1 MDVLRRR
8 MQINAQ
14 VVRATAVAGLGGLL
28 FGFDTV
34 VVSGTNAA
42 LTALYHL
49 SASGLGFTVAS
60 ALIGTVIGAL
70 TAGIPGQRL
79 ARRDS
84 LRLMAALYLIAA
96 IGCAFAWN
104 WPSLIVFRVLSGLA
118 VGGSSVLG
126 PLYISELSPA
136 QWRGRLVGFF
146 QVNIVIGILIAYL
159 SNYIIGTLHLGAT
172 EWRWQL
178 GVAAIPAAG
187 FVLALFTIPRS
198 PRWLAMMGRRDQ
210 ALSVLRLIDDP
221 NPEQR
226 LQRIE
231 AEITQERAA
240 ANVPLFRKAHA
251 RGIFVAVTVGMFTQL
266 SGINAILYYLSD
278 IFRLSGA
285 TSISGAQQSVAVGAT
300 NLVATLIAMSL
311 IDKVGRRK
319 LLITGTLGL
328 VVCLSLV
335 GYIFHI
341 DAHKKLLLPLLMGYI
356 ACFAVSQGAVV
367 WVYISEVFPT
377 AVRAKGQA
385 LGSSSHWIFNAI
397 IAYAFPAMLRFSS
410 AATFWFFGAM
420 MVLDIVLVISLYP
433 ETSNVS
439 LEDISAHLNH

>member
-1 MDVLRRR
+1 

-42 LTALYHL
+42 LTALFHL

-70 TAGIPGQRL
+70 TAGIPGQRIG
-79 ARRDS
+79 RRDS
-84 LRLMAALYLIAA
+84 LRLMAALYLVAA
-96 IGCAFAWN
+96 LGCAFAWS
-104 WPSLIVFRVLSGLA
+104 WPSLIVFRILSGLA
-118 VGGSSVLG
+118 IGGSSVLG
-126 PLYISELSPA
+126 PMYISELSPA

-159 SNYIIGTLHLGAT
+159 SNYIIGLLHLGAT

-178 GVAAIPAAG
+178 GVAAVPALG
-187 FVLALFTIPRS
+187 FVLALFGIPRS
-198 PRWLAMMGRRDQ
+198 PRWLAMMGRRDE
-210 ALSVLRLIDDP
+210 ALRVLRLIDDP

-231 AEITQERAA
+231 AEIEQERAVA
-240 ANVPLFRKAHA
+240 HVPLFRKAHA
-251 RGIFVAVTVGMFTQL
+251 RGIMVAVTVGMFTQL

-285 TSISGAQQSVAVGAT
+285 TSISGAGQSVAVGAT
-300 NLVATLIAMSL
+300 NLVATLIAMTL

-319 LLITGTLGL
+319 LLLTGTFGL
-328 VVCLSLV
+328 VICLGLV

-341 DAHKKLLLPLLMGYI
+341 DSHKKLLLPLLMGYI

-397 IAYAFPAMLRFSS
+397 ISYAFPVMLRYSS

-420 MVLDIVLVISLYP
+420 MVLDIVLVMALYP

-439 LEDISAHLNH
+439 LEDISAHMSH

>member
-1 MDVLRRR
+1 

-14 VVRATAVAGLGGLL
+14 VIRATAVAGLGGLL

-34 VVSGTNAA
+34 VVSGTNAS

-49 SASGLGFTVAS
+49 SPSGLGFTVAS

-79 ARRDS
+79 GRRDS
-84 LRLMAALYLIAA
+84 LRIMAALYFVAA
-96 IGCAFAWN
+96 LGCAFAWS

-118 VGGSSVLG
+118 IGGSSVLG
-126 PLYISELSPA
+126 PMYISELSPT
-136 QWRGRLVGFF
+136 QYRGRLVGFF
-146 QVNIVIGILIAYL
+146 QVNIVVGVLIAYL
-159 SNYIIGTLHLGAT
+159 SNYLIGALKLGAT

-178 GVAAIPAAG
+178 GVAAIPAAL
-187 FVLALFTIPRS
+187 FVVALFGIPRS
-198 PRWLAMMGRRDQ
+198 PRWLAMMGRREE
-210 ALSVLRLIDDP
+210 ALKVLNLIGDP
-221 NPEQR
+221 DPEKR

-231 AEITQERAA
+231 QEINEERAVA
-240 ANVPLFRKAHA
+240 HMPLFRKAHA
-251 RGIFVAVTVGMFTQL
+251 RGIFVAVTVGAFTQF

-278 IFRLSGA
+278 IFRLSGS
-285 TSISGAQQSVAVGAT
+285 TSLSSAGQSVAVGAT

-311 IDKVGRRK
+311 IDKIGR
-319 LLITGTLGL
+319 
-328 VVCLSLV
+328 
-335 GYIFHI
+335 
-341 DAHKKLLLPLLMGYI
+341 KKLLLTGTFGLVICLFLVGLVFHMDSHKTLLVWLLMAYI
-356 ACFAVSQGAVV
+356 ACFAFSQGAVV

-397 IAYAFPAMLRFSS
+397 ISYAFPVMLRRSS
-410 AATFWFFGAM
+410 AATFWFFSAM
-420 MVLDIVLVISLYP
+420 MVLDLVLVSTLYP

-439 LEDISAHLNH
+439 LEDISAHLSH

>member
-1 MDVLRRR
+1 

-14 VVRATAVAGLGGLL
+14 VVRATVVAGLGGLL

-49 SASGLGFTVAS
+49 SPSGLGFTVAS

-79 ARRDS
+79 GRRDS
-84 LRLMAALYLIAA
+84 LRLMAALYLVAA
-96 IGCAFAWN
+96 LGCAFAWS
-104 WPSLIVFRVLSGLA
+104 WPSLIVFRILSGLA
-118 VGGSSVLG
+118 IGGSSVLG
-126 PLYISELSPA
+126 PMYISELAPA
-136 QWRGRLVGFF
+136 QYRGRLVGFF

-159 SNYIIGTLHLGAT
+159 SNYVIGLQQLGAT

-178 GVAAIPAAG
+178 GVAAIPAAL
-187 FVLALFTIPRS
+187 FVLALFGIPRS
-198 PRWLAMMGRRDQ
+198 PRWLAMMGRRDE
-210 ALSVLRLIDDP
+210 ALSVLRLIGDP
-221 NPEQR
+221 DPEKR
-226 LQRIE
+226 LERIE
-231 AEITQERAA
+231 KEINEERAV

-251 RGIFVAVTVGMFTQL
+251 RGIFVAFTVGMFTQL

-311 IDKVGRRK
+311 IDKVGR
-319 LLITGTLGL
+319 
-328 VVCLSLV
+328 
-335 GYIFHI
+335 
-341 DAHKKLLLPLLMGYI
+341 KKLLLTGTVGLVICLFLVGLIFHMDAHKNLLLVLLMAYI
-356 ACFAVSQGAVV
+356 ACFAISQGAVV

-397 IAYAFPAMLRFSS
+397 ISYAFPVMLRYSS
-410 AATFWFFGAM
+410 AATFWFFAAM
-420 MVLDIVLVISLYP
+420 MVLDIVLVMSLYP

-439 LEDISAHLNH
+439 LEDISAHLSH